1 MISYKT
7 YARYVALTLVVVLI
21 FMVGVYSVV
30 KLAKVLLVLFGSIL
44 FAILIDSLTRAARK
58 AVPLNRTAMLIMTVL
73 SIVSVVGGTIWLMG
87 PGIVAQLSELTVK
100 IPEALGA
107 VQAWLAERPW
117 GEGLAQQIATLET
130 AGEDSVERVT
140 QALASVA
147 TSITYTVL
155 IVIIG
160 FYLALHPHRYVD
172 GFMHLIPRTSRVA
185 IKTVLDALRRSL
197 GWWLIGRGASMLVV
211 GTLITLGL
219 WIIGMPLALS
229 LGFIATLL
237 CFVPYIGPVLASV
250 PALLLALVE
259 GPQMLALVGI
269 VYWVVQFLETN
280 FITPLIED
288 RAVSLPPA
296 LTIATQLIMG
306 TLVGLAGLLVATP
319 LLLCLIVIIQVL
331 YIRGALG
338 VDVPVLGS
346 KGEETKQDEAKA
358 AQESAAIEA
367 ESAM

>member
-1 MISYKT
+1 MIPYKT
-7 YARYVALTLVVVLI
+7 YARYVALTLVVALI

-30 KLAKVLLVLFGSIL
+30 KLAKVLLVLFGSVL
-44 FAILIDSLTRAARK
+44 FAILIDSMTRALCR
-58 AVPLNRTAMLIMTVL
+58 VLPIPRTPTLIVTVL
-73 SIVSVVGGTIWLMG
+73 LVLGVLGGTVWLMG
-87 PGIVAQLSELTVK
+87 PGITEQLAQLSAKL
-100 IPEALGA
+100 PEALGTLK
-107 VQAWLAERPW
+107 AWLAERVW
-117 GEGLAQQIATLET
+117 GAGLAEQIDGLKA
-130 AGEDSVERVT
+130 AGAGSVERVT

-147 TSITYTVL
+147 ATATYTVL

-160 FYLALHPHRYVD
+160 FYLALDPRRYVD
-172 GFMHLIPRTSRVA
+172 GFMHLIPRTSRAA
-185 IKTVLDALRRSL
+185 IKTVLAALRRSL

-211 GTLITLGL
+211 GALITLGL

-237 CFVPYIGPVLASV
+237 CFVPYIGPVLAAV
-250 PALLLALVE
+250 PALLLALTE
-259 GPQMLALVGI
+259 GMQMVALVAL
-269 VYWVVQFLETN
+269 VYWIVQFLETN

-296 LTIATQLIMG
+296 LTIATQLVMG

-319 LLLCLIVIIQVL
+319 LLVCLIVVVQVL

-346 KGEETKQDEAKA
+346 KVEETKRDAQA
-358 AQESAAIEA
+358 AEQQAEAIETQ
-367 ESAM
+367 SVM